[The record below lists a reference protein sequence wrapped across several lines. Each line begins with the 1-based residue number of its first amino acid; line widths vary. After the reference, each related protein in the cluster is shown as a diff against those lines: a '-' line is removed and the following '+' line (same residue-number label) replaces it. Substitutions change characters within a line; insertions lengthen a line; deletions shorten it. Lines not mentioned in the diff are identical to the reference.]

1 MHILGLPYNLERS
14 IEIKLRFPHLL
25 QQPHHVSNFPWWIL
39 GCWALREKRSCW
51 VKQKKMRV
59 AWKKATK
66 KLGLQRRV
74 QPQSQTLDCL
84 PKTLGMFVYLHAI
97 ISNTFGPDSI
107 PFLLLPVVLPC
118 ASLAVRGPS
127 KMHQILI
134 WLPLPPA
141 TLAESSFRQPLLP
154 LAATLFCESCKKPS
168 GILSHEKH
176 PLIIIPT

>member
-1 MHILGLPYNLERS
+1 M
-14 IEIKLRFPHLL
+14 
-25 QQPHHVSNFPWWIL
+25 
-39 GCWALREKRSCW
+39 EKGYKETWSPA
-51 VKQKKMRV
+51 KSP
-59 AWKKATK
+59 
-66 KLGLQRRV
+66 
-74 QPQSQTLDCL
+74 PQSQTLDGL

-141 TLAESSFRQPLLP
+141 TLAESS
-154 LAATLFCESCKKPS
+154 
-168 GILSHEKH
+168 
-176 PLIIIPT
+176 